1 MINVGRSGSGALPG
15 NGLTTPNDVGIDPR
29 AGAGPQADLTDGG
42 SLDFD
47 EDLNGSS
54 YTMTDREAGF
64 LRSFRAAIRE
74 AKRDS
79 EGQDG
84 QEQQTPEPRVL
95 AVAEQPRWTGL
106 PTPADAAPA
115 TATATASSTDAIVNA
130 VTEAIDRSIRAEM
143 APRDG
148 APLRLALTFPQE
160 NLGLTGLYITLT
172 PTTLDVTFER
182 VGPELSEALV
192 RAAEALASRLLTRQ
206 SKKIVR
212 ILDIEKLS
220 ETADREPEAPPPLS
234 LFL

>member
-1 MINVGRSGSGALPG
+1 MMINIGRSGNGALPG
-15 NGLTTPNDVGIDPR
+15 NGLLTPNEVSVDAR
-29 AGAGPQADLTDGG
+29 TGPQADLTDGG

-47 EDLNGSS
+47 EDPSGS
-54 YTMTDREAGF
+54 YAMTDREAGF
-64 LRSFRAAIRE
+64 LRSFRAAVRE

-79 EGQDG
+79 EGQNG
-84 QEQQTPEPRVL
+84 QEQQTPEPRVV

-106 PTPADAAPA
+106 PTPADAVPA
-115 TATATASSTDAIVNA
+115 LAAAASSTEAIVNA

-148 APLRLALTFPQE
+148 VPLKLALAFPQE
-160 NLGLTGLYITLT
+160 GLGLTGLYITLT

-182 VGPELSEALV
+182 VGPELSEALI
-192 RAAEALASRLLTRQ
+192 RAAEALAARLLTRQ

-212 ILDIEKLS
+212 ILDIEKRP
-220 ETADREPEAPPPLS
+220 ETADRQPEAPPPPPS

>member
-1 MINVGRSGSGALPG
+1 MINVGKPGSGALPG
-15 NGLTTPNDVGIDPR
+15 NGLMTPNNVGVDPR
-29 AGAGPQADLTDGG
+29 TGPQADLTDGG
-42 SLDFD
+42 CLDFD
-47 EDLNGSS
+47 EDATGSS
-54 YTMTDREAGF
+54 YAMTDREAGF
-64 LRSFRAAIRE
+64 LRSFRAALRE
-74 AKRDS
+74 SKRDS
-79 EGQDG
+79 QGQDG
-84 QEQQTPEPRVL
+84 QEQQMPEPRVV

-115 TATATASSTDAIVNA
+115 SAGTSSTDAIVNA

-148 APLRLALTFPQE
+148 TPLQLAIAFPHE
-160 NLGLTGLYITLT
+160 GLGLTGLYITVT

-192 RAAEALASRLLTRQ
+192 RAAEALAARLLTRQ

-212 ILDIEKLS
+212 ILDIEKRPES
-220 ETADREPEAPPPLS
+220 ADREPEASSPPLS

>member
-1 MINVGRSGSGALPG
+1 MINIGKSGSGALPG
-15 NGLTTPNDVGIDPR
+15 NGFMTPNDVAVDPR
-29 AGAGPQADLTDGG
+29 AGTGPQADLTDGG

-47 EDLNGSS
+47 DDLTGSS
-54 YTMTDREAGF
+54 YAMTDREAGF

-84 QEQQTPEPRVL
+84 QEQPTPEPRVL
-95 AVAEQPRWTGL
+95 AIAEQTRWTGL

-115 TATATASSTDAIVNA
+115 PAAASSTDAIVNA

-148 APLRLALTFPQE
+148 APLQLALAFPHE
-160 NLGLTGLYITLT
+160 ELGLTGLYITFT

-192 RAAEALASRLLTRQ
+192 RAAEALAARLLTRQ

-212 ILDIEKLS
+212 ILDIEKRPDA
-220 ETADREPEAPPPLS
+220 ADREPDAPPPPLS